1 MRRGGQKQKP
11 GGSGGGGVSGE
22 PLPRAGGGGRVS
34 GSLLSTGLSAVRVA
48 AVDLLLDIMW
58 NWNKVYDRL
67 TTIHTL
73 LTFTDIY

>member
-1 MRRGGQKQKP
+1 M
-11 GGSGGGGVSGE
+11 SGE

-48 AVDLLLDIMW
+48 ALDLLLDFMW

-67 TTIHTL
+67 AI
-73 LTFTDIY
+73 I